1 MLGKEQNWE
10 VFGYDTRQLGSHW
23 LAAWRDLLW
32 ADDSPVRQR
41 LDEVVELRSETE
53 SRLFQAGEPCGA
65 ATAECEAVLLPDD
78 LVLSRKLRLPLSAE
92 AFLDSA
98 LQLEVGANSP
108 FEAADTAF
116 GWRLLR
122 RGESQLEILLVIVSI
137 STVMTYLGR
146 QYDSHDAHAQE
157 VWADLDGAIVVV
169 HGFGE
174 KQREDKYRRRLLRSV
189 LGVCVCA
196 LLIFCI
202 VALGAGTKRVELAQ
216 IKTLAAGVERE
227 AEEASRMRAS
237 LALANETVAAVN
249 EIVAT
254 YPNPHVEIARLTA
267 LLDDGTSIS
276 QFSMNGPNIRLRGR
290 ATNAASVMQ
299 LLTDEAAYRE
309 VTAPQAIVK
318 VAGTGLEQFSL
329 NIALRKRGS
338 G

>member
-41 LDEVVELRSETE
+41 LDEVVLLRNETD
-53 SRLFQAGEPCGA
+53 SKLFQAGEPSD
-65 ATAECEAVLLPDD
+65 ATRAECEAVLLPED
-78 LVLSRKLRLPLSAE
+78 LVLSRHLRLPLSAE
-92 AFLDSA
+92 AFLETA
-98 LQLEVGANSP
+98 LQLEVSANSP
-108 FEAADTAF
+108 FDASDTGF

-122 RGESQLEILLVIVSI
+122 RGENKLEILLVIVSI

-146 QYDSHDAHAQE
+146 QYDSHDPQACE
-157 VWADLDGAIVVV
+157 VWADVDGALVVV
-169 HGFGE
+169 RGFGE
-174 KQREDKYRRRLLRSV
+174 KRREHKYRRRLLRSV
-189 LGVCVCA
+189 LGVGACA
-196 LLIFCI
+196 LLLFCI
-202 VALGAGTKRVELAQ
+202 VALGAGIKRVELGQ
-216 IKTLAAGVERE
+216 MKTLSAAVERE
-227 AEEASRMRAS
+227 AAEASRMRAS

-249 EIVAT
+249 GIVAT

-267 LLDDGTSIS
+267 LLDDDASIT
-276 QFSMNGPNIRLRGR
+276 QFSMSGRDIRLRGR
-290 ATNAASVMQ
+290 AADAASVMQ
-299 LLTDEAAYRE
+299 VLTDQAAYRE

-329 NIALRKRGS
+329 NIALREGDS